1 MEIETPEPGTKP
13 FYQEETLG
21 DALLPV
27 KMLRGGVLAGRL
39 VAPHWHTFME
49 ILYFLEGGVELTL
62 NATRYQITAGDAVLL
77 NGMDIHAMK
86 GEASFLVLEIA
97 PGLTDDIRMPLREL
111 FPSDDACKVVR
122 ARENDR
128 TGMQSTL
135 AEQMPAIADAFDTR
149 TPGYELDIRGR
160 IYLIAAALVR
170 YAAEPAGPVA
180 GERPARQHSEG
191 RRVSDGEIRRRDIA
205 RLEDLLAYLREH
217 IREPLTS
224 REAARLLNYDE
235 SYFCRFF
242 KRMMGMPFQRY
253 LTLFRCAR
261 AEELLRGTS
270 LSVAEI
276 ARHTGFS
283 SGSHLTASDR
293 RCMGVTPAEE
303 RAGRA

>member
-1 MEIETPEPGTKP
+1 
-13 FYQEETLG
+13 
-21 DALLPV
+21 
-27 KMLRGGVLAGRL
+27 MLRGGVVAGRL
-39 VAPHWHTFME
+39 VAPHWHAFME
-49 ILYFLEGGVELTL
+49 ILYFLEGRVELTL
-62 NATRYQITAGDAVLL
+62 NAARHRVAAGDAVLL

-86 GEASFLVLEIA
+86 GEASFLVLEID
-97 PGLTDDIRMPLREL
+97 PGLTSDIRLPLRQL
-111 FPSDDACKVVR
+111 FPSKDDRKVVR
-122 ARENDR
+122 LQEEST
-128 TGMQSTL
+128 TGLLAVL
-135 AEQMPAIADAFDTR
+135 AEQMPAIADVYDSR
-149 TPGYELDIRGR
+149 SPGFELDIRGR

-170 YAAEPAGPVA
+170 YSATSAPLVDGVRLDLPDSDPRTAADIDV
-180 GERPARQHSEG
+180 
-191 RRVSDGEIRRRDIA
+191 RRRDIA

-217 IREPLTS
+217 LREPLTS

-261 AEELLRGTS
+261 AEELLRSTS

-283 SGSHLTASDR
+283 SGSHLTASYR